1 MRRASRID
9 ANQDQIVNVLRAY
22 GATVQSLATVGNGC
36 PDLLVGY
43 QGKTLLME
51 IKDGNKMPSK
61 KKLND
66 LQTNW
71 HANWRGGALA
81 LVDNPE
87 SALRM
92 IRTLNE
98 NT

>member
-1 MRRASRID
+1 MRRASRVD

-87 SALRM
+87 SAIRM

-98 NT
+98 NS

>member
-1 MRRASRID
+1 MRRASKVD

-71 HANWRGGALA
+71 HTNWRGGALA
-81 LVDNPE
+81 LVDSAE

>member
-87 SALRM
+87 SAIRM

>member
-81 LVDNPE
+81 LVDSPE

-98 NT
+98 NS